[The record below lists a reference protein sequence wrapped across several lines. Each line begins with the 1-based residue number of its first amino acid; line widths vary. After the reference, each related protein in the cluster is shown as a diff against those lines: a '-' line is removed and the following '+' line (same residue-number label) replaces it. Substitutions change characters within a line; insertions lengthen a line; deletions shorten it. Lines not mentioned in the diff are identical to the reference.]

1 MTPHFQS
8 DDLVKLS
15 KIAIFEAGEIAKKL
29 KKELSISYK
38 SKNQPVTNADLE
50 INEFLRK
57 YFSKITPEFGWLS
70 EESIDN
76 KSRYKSEPFW
86 CLDPIDGTR
95 SFINGKPEYTISLA
109 LIEQEKPIFGMIL
122 NPETKEF
129 FFAKKNFGSFCNE
142 KKIYVNKKSINNI
155 DNIAISSSESK
166 KLLEYD
172 NFNIK
177 KVVKMGSIAYKIALV
192 AKGKIDLAISFTKK
206 NDWDIAAAELIIK
219 EAGGQIEEIDGRKIV
234 FNSSDLRINS
244 VIASNKTI
252 IPEIKK
258 KMLGK

>member
-1 MTPHFQS
+1 M
-8 DDLVKLS
+8 
-15 KIAIFEAGEIAKKL
+15 
-29 KKELSISYK
+29 
-38 SKNQPVTNADLE
+38 
-50 INEFLRK
+50 
-57 YFSKITPEFGWLS
+57 PERGW
-70 EESIDN
+70 N
-76 KSRYKSEPFW
+76 YSR
-86 CLDPIDGTR
+86 R
-95 SFINGKPEYTISLA
+95 PE
-109 LIEQEKPIFGMIL
+109 K
-122 NPETKEF
+122 
-129 FFAKKNFGSFCNE
+129 
-142 KKIYVNKKSINNI
+142 
-155 DNIAISSSESK
+155 
-166 KLLEYD
+166 LEYD